1 MNISY
6 NHGAGQG
13 GCPDF
18 FGCRITHVPIPA
30 PPNQKRNFIFFI
42 YSDRYQRVLS
52 LLQRQDMDISHIHRA
67 AQGTCAKIF
76 NVGYHLDLCQPP
88 LPKAEVKMFF
98 YIHVDINEFYLSYKH
113 RTWISL
119 TSIELHKVHVHIFY
133 GVRDHKYLDT
143 HPPWSSHLPGDD
155 RAW

>member
-13 GCPDF
+13 GRPDF

-30 PPNQKRNFIFFI
+30 PPTKSGTLFFFNIQIDINEFYHYYKDRIWISLTSIELHKVHVQNF
-42 YSDRYQRVLS
+42 YD
-52 LLQRQDMDISHIHRA
+52 
-67 AQGTCAKIF
+67 
-76 NVGYHLDLCQPP
+76 VGYHLDLCQPP